1 MPQYRLEVRDDSTQ
15 IADKKGL
22 LSCETDR
29 ITHLQT
35 LTRMVIL
42 YFVGERQFNQFENEK
57 RWISIRVWDSLT
69 ETWVKID
76 GTSSPS
82 PDGWTAC
89 ELDAKVGSLR
99 L

>member
-15 IADKKGL
+15 IADKKDL
-22 LSCETDR
+22 LSCETDKWDH
-29 ITHLQT
+29 IKT
-35 LTRMVIL
+35 LVRMAIL
-42 YFVGERQFNQFENEK
+42 YFVGERQFNQFENER
-57 RWISIRVWDSLT
+57 RWISIRIKDRISEVWLR
-69 ETWVKID
+69 ID
-76 GTSSPS
+76 GTQSGS